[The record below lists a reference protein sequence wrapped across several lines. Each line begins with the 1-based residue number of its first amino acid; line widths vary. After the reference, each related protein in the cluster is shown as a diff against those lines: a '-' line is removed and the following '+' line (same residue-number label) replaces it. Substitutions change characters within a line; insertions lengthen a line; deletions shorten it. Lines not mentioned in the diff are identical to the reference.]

1 MQQLTLAARVVH
13 VQCLMLM
20 DEYAWPLLPCPALQ
34 TYAKGRVALVGDAAH
49 MMTPTLA
56 QGCSQALEDALEL
69 GRAIGCLGLTPA
81 ALAEYEQ
88 IRLPMAS
95 PVQAASVQVRSGS
108 VAAQQPTNGCLSL
121 C

>member
-1 MQQLTLAARVVH
+1 
-13 VQCLMLM
+13 
-20 DEYAWPLLPCPALQ
+20 
-34 TYAKGRVALVGDAAH
+34 

-69 GRAIGCLGLTPA
+69 GRAIGCLGPTPA

-95 PVQAASVQVRSGS
+95 PVQAASVQLFSDILKGKAKFTSELETNRREGFLDRLHAPLRP
-108 VAAQQPTNGCLSL
+108 AAA
-121 C
+121 